1 MKTPLNGSA
10 CRLKRKKLSIAP
22 VVYKKKTKSKHKDC
36 NKTTKKDIDKKSE
49 THSDTKRHTDKVK
62 HTVIQKG
69 IETK

>member
-1 MKTPLNGSA
+1 MKTPLKGSA
-10 CRLKRKKLSIAP
+10 CRLKRKNFLLLP
-22 VVYKKKTKSKHKDC
+22 LYTKKTKSKHKDC

-69 IETK
+69 IQTK